1 MDKAFLAGRIFF
13 SLFFIKGGANGFL
26 NLERL
31 SNYVASKGVPLPEFA
46 VFVASSLLLLGGLS
60 ILTGYY
66 PKIGAYLLIAFLVPV
81 TIIIHDFWN
90 IEDPALRSGQLSS
103 FLRNLTYT
111 GACLMFLSIPEP
123 WVFSL
128 RVGKK

>member
-1 MDKAFLAGRIFF
+1 MDKAFLAGRLLF
-13 SLFFIKGGANGFL
+13 SVFFIRGGANGFL
-26 NLERL
+26 NFERL
-31 SNYVASKGVPLPEFA
+31 SNYVASKGVPLPEIA
-46 VFVASSLLLLGGLS
+46 AIVASSLLLIDGLS

-90 IEDPALRSGQLSS
+90 IDDPALRSGQFSS
-103 FLRNLTYT
+103 FLRNITYT
-111 GACLMFLSIPEP
+111 GGCLVLSSIPEP
-123 WVFSL
+123 WAFSL

>member
-26 NLERL
+26 NLERM
-31 SNYVASKGVPLPEFA
+31 SSYVASKGVPLPEFA

-66 PKIGAYLLIAFLVPV
+66 PKIGAYLLIAFLVPG
-81 TIIIHDFWN
+81 TIIIHDFWH
-90 IEDPALRSGQLSS
+90 IDDAATASKQLSS
-103 FLRNLTYT
+103 FLRNLTYP
-111 GACLMFLSIPEP
+111 GADLMFLDIPET
-123 WVFSL
+123 
-128 RVGKK
+128 